1 MRHLS
6 GIIFAI
12 VAALAI
18 FFGGSWGYLRLLRVP
33 TAHEA
38 ASSLPAAGGSLL
50 HNHHVLFAMAA
61 LAAVGLLIGLL
72 MAVPWVSPLASGLPG
87 LALLAL
93 TGLYLTNVHRAV
105 QLIPLRDR
113 PYGLGF
119 EALLFNGLL
128 ALAGLAMV
136 IPLFVPSR
144 WRRRVAL
151 VAAPAPYGAQS
162 GLLSSEDTAVT
173 QPGSFFGT
181 QEFPPTQEQNPYQR

>member
-61 LAAVGLLIGLL
+61 LAA
-72 MAVPWVSPLASGLPG
+72 ATPLA
-87 LALLAL
+87 
-93 TGLYLTNVHRAV
+93 
-105 QLIPLRDR
+105 
-113 PYGLGF
+113 
-119 EALLFNGLL
+119 
-128 ALAGLAMV
+128 
-136 IPLFVPSR
+136 
-144 WRRRVAL
+144 RRQH
-151 VAAPAPYGAQS
+151 AQYR
-162 GLLSSEDTAVT
+162 GGRT
-173 QPGSFFGT
+173 
-181 QEFPPTQEQNPYQR
+181 Y